1 MKIEKKRVVNS
12 SKLSI
17 TAKRAAAAALGIT
30 TVVSL
35 SACEDTLSANG
46 SNQPPE
52 TTPTCGVEECGS
64 ELSSSSYTDIS
75 SSQEPISSSSLE
87 ALSSAAKMSSSSIE
101 PPLVAGVPLISSPSS
116 SESYSSSSAAPL
128 SSSSE
133 EPLTLAGDIAPLED
147 SSSSFD
153 VDSSNSN
160 EQESSS
166 SRIEIQIEPVTPDTA
181 NPKPYIKSNCDIND
195 STTYN
200 VHLCKE
206 PNGYTIYS
214 MVTTFEQDD
223 IQA

>member
-46 SNQPPE
+46 SSQPPE

-75 SSQEPISSSSLE
+75 SSGEHLSGSSLD
-87 ALSSAAKMSSSSIE
+87 ALSSAAKMSSNSNE
-101 PPLVAGVPLISSPSS
+101 PPLSAGVPLISSPSS
-116 SESYSSSSAAPL
+116 SKSSSSAVVPV
-128 SSSSE
+128 SSSE
-133 EPLTLAGDIAPLED
+133 EEPIQLSGDIAPFED
-147 SSSSFD
+147 SSSSSE
-153 VDSSNSN
+153 VETPQSSSNP
-160 EQESSS
+160 
-166 SRIEIQIEPVTPDTA
+166 IKIDTITPDTV
-181 NPKPYIKSNCDIND
+181 KQEPYTIHCEESD
-195 STTYN
+195 STGYN
-200 VHLCKE
+200 LRLCKDQ
-206 PNGYTIYS
+206 NGLTIFS

-223 IQA
+223 LQA